1 MKNKMIKKI
10 LAMGVFIAALFIS
23 TPMSGAELVAHQNKN
38 GWDKIQINQY
48 DVAVVWVTD
57 NPEAYYVLDARADLC
72 FFVVS
77 TTNGISTTRV
87 PCRPFIDKIET
98 LEDKYDRCE

>member
-1 MKNKMIKKI
+1 MIKKF
-10 LAMGVFIAALFIS
+10 LAIGAFIIALVAPTSI
-23 TPMSGAELVAHQNKN
+23 TGAEFAAHPNKS

-57 NPEAYYVLDARADLC
+57 EPESYYILDARADLC

-87 PCRPFIDKIET
+87 PCKPFIDKIDS